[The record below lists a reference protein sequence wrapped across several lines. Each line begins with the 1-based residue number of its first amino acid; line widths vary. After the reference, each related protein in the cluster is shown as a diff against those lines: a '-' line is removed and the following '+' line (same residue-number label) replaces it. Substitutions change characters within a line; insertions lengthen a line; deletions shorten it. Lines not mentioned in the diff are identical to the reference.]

1 MIPHWKKGTGP
12 RRPKYNAQKTKID
25 NILFD
30 SLSEAKYYIYL
41 KHLRDIG
48 EILKIECH
56 PKYVFQPAYRRCC
69 GVIYRGKDEMH
80 TPRKDLCPKCG
91 KKMKAESA
99 LFYEADF
106 RVTYPDGRQEIEDI
120 KGFPTAMFLLK
131 KKLFE
136 YKFPDLTLTVIKSK
150 R

>member
-25 NILFD
+25 GILFD
-30 SLSEAKYYIYL
+30 SLSEAKYYCDL
-41 KHLRDIG
+41 KLRLAIG

-80 TPRKDLCPKCG
+80 TPRKDICPKCG

-106 RVTYPDGRQEIEDI
+106 RVTYPDGRQEVIDV
-120 KGFPTAMFLLK
+120 KGVRTRS
-131 KKLFE
+131 FE
-136 YKFPDLTLTVIKSK
+136 ISRKTLEYRHPELTLIVRKV
-150 R
+150 

>member
-1 MIPHWKKGTGP
+1 MIPYRKKGIGP

-25 NILFD
+25 GILFD
-30 SLSEAKYYIYL
+30 SLSEAKYYCDL
-41 KHLRDIG
+41 KLRLAIG

-69 GVIYRGKDEMH
+69 GVIYHGKDEMH

-91 KKMKAESA
+91 KKMRAESA

-106 RVTYPDGRQEIEDI
+106 RVTYPDGRQEVIDV
-120 KGFPTAMFLLK
+120 KGVRTRS
-131 KKLFE
+131 FE
-136 YKFPDLTLTVIKSK
+136 ISRKTLEYRHPELTLIVRKV
-150 R
+150 